1 MGQTYYI
8 LGGKMI
14 NISSRI
20 IDISENT
27 RPNEKIDKIFKIILH
42 HAPIKNKS
50 GIKNRNY
57 INSLKNQDNI
67 FCSYHY
73 IIGLNGEIINIIP
86 ENELAI
92 HTGILE
98 FDKHSLGICICYNEN
113 NKISEKT
120 MLSLEKLSIH
130 LIKKYSLDATY
141 DLIRC
146 YDIINRRSPL
156 FFVDNQYCYLDFKE
170 KIIMLS

>member
-1 MGQTYYI
+1 
-8 LGGKMI
+8 MI
-14 NISSRI
+14 NVSSRI

-42 HAPIKNKS
+42 HAPIKNK
-50 GIKNRNY
+50 GGMKIRNY
-57 INSLKNQDNI
+57 INNLKNQDDI

-73 IIGLNGEIINIIP
+73 IIGLDGEIINIVP

-98 FDKHSLGICICYNEN
+98 FDTHSLGICICYNDD
-113 NKISEKT
+113 KISKKV
-120 MLSLEKLSIH
+120 LDSLENLSKH
-130 LIKKYSLDATY
+130 LTNKYALDPTY

-146 YDIINRRSPL
+146 YDVINRRSPV
-156 FFVDNQYCYLDFKE
+156 FFVDNPYFYFDFKE
-170 KIIMLS
+170 KIVS